1 MQTLRW
7 DKPVRA
13 SGHLIFGPLEAHNF
27 LMQSWPH
34 TRNMD
39 WSAAENSVLAALD
52 GRATPDEAREKFE
65 AALKSA
71 QLN

>member
-1 MQTLRW
+1 MLTLRW

-13 SGHLIFGPLEAHNF
+13 GGHLIFGPLEAHNF
-27 LMQSWPH
+27 MISDWPH
-34 TRNMD
+34 LKDRD
-39 WSAAENSVLAALD
+39 FAIAENAILAALD
-52 GRATPDEAREKFE
+52 GRQSPDEAREKFE